1 MAEGRIRKNIP
12 AFTIF
17 EVTVVL
23 AILGVLMTII
33 SVALNRFNEQLKVN
47 AEIHAELNEW
57 MLVRANL
64 WKEYYGADSL
74 GFSDGQAIIYQNHRI
89 IQYRTSDGE
98 LQRLE
103 QHVSGNSSDEWI
115 GMGVASEGIREEVE
129 EAERFIIFSFPW
141 KDDVMEIRYYCTGN
155 NRVVVNEYF
164 EQLNE

>member
-1 MAEGRIRKNIP
+1 MAQTRIKQRIP

-47 AEIHAELNEW
+47 GQIHAELNQW

-64 WKEYYGADSL
+64 WKEYYASDSL
-74 GFSDGQAIIYQNHRI
+74 DFSGGEAIIYQKQRSI
-89 IQYRTSDGE
+89 RYAAQDGMLMRKE
-98 LQRLE
+98 LPNMGATD
-103 QHVSGNSSDEWI
+103 SEWVE
-115 GMGVASEGIREEVE
+115 MGVEAESIREEE
-129 EAERFIIFSFPW
+129 TETGRYLIFSFPW
-141 KDDVMEIRYYCTGN
+141 KGDLMELRYYCNGD
-155 NRVVVNEYF
+155 NRARVNEYF

>member
-1 MAEGRIRKNIP
+1 MAQRRIRQQVS

-47 AEIHAELNEW
+47 SEIHAELNQW

-64 WKEYYGADSL
+64 WKEYYASDSL
-74 GFSDGQAIIYQNHRI
+74 DFSNGEAIIYQKQRI
-89 IQYRTSDGE
+89 IRYSSRDGLLLRNE
-98 LQRLE
+98 FPKMGG
-103 QHVSGNSSDEWI
+103 VPAEWKE
-115 GMGVASEGIREEVE
+115 MGVEIEGIREEVT
-129 EAERFIIFSFPW
+129 EAGRYIIFSFPW
-141 KDDVMEIRYYCTGN
+141 KGDLMELRYYCNGD
-155 NRVVVNEYF
+155 NRALVNEYF